1 MPHTYRV
8 YSFSYNNP
16 ERKKAMDER
25 FAKTGLVVNWVEPVL
40 STDARIQQAQLLE
53 TSSPINPRNHS
64 IMLNHL
70 DMVEEFLKSDVDFG
84 IFCEDD
90 VYIRKGFNK
99 DIYVAIDGY
108 KRLGLEVLL
117 LGYLTNYKAAETH
130 MSGPHYPLEIPFT
143 FLSVPDDLWGSQMY
157 LLDKNGA
164 RRVLEEFGDF
174 SKVKTYYN
182 PDWTITKM
190 PKRACI
196 YPMLAVETGSV
207 ATDHWGQ
214 IAFHK
219 ACFETNFKDGE
230 FF

>member
-1 MPHTYRV
+1 MSHSYKV

-16 ERKKAMDER
+16 ERKRAMDER
-25 FAKTGLVVNWVEPVL
+25 FGKVGLVVNWVEPVL
-40 STDARIQQAQLLE
+40 STDSRIP
-53 TSSPINPRNHS
+53 TSSPNPRNHS

-70 DMVEEFLKSDVDFG
+70 DMIEEFIKSDAEFG
-84 IFCEDD
+84 VFCEDD
-90 VYIRKGFNK
+90 VYIRRGFNK
-99 DIYVAIDGY
+99 DIHIAIDGY
-108 KRLGLEVLL
+108 KRLDLEVML
-117 LGYLTNYKAAETH
+117 LGYLTNYKATETH
-130 MSGPHYPLEIPFT
+130 MSGPHYPLEIPFA

-164 RRVLEEFGDF
+164 RRVLEEYGDF
-174 SKVKTYYN
+174 SKVKTHYN

-214 IAFHK
+214 IAFHR
-219 ACFETNFKDGE
+219 ACFETNFKDHE
-230 FF
+230 FW